1 MSINFEG
8 RVAIVTGAANGL
20 GKSHALS
27 LAKLGAKVVV
37 NDFGGARDGTGGSSE
52 AAEKVVAEIQAAGGE
67 AIANGADVSSEEQVD
82 SMVKQTLDQWGRID
96 ILVNN
101 AGILRDKSFAKMEMS
116 DWDKVVAVHLTGSAI
131 CTRAVWPVM
140 REQKYGRVIMTTSTS
155 GLYGNFGQANYGA
168 AKMGVAGLMNT
179 LCLEGEKYD
188 IKVNCVAPTAATR
201 MTEDLMPKE
210 VLALLEPEAITPAVL
225 FLASDQAPTQRIV
238 LAGAGC
244 YAMVRLMESDGIYLD
259 EEERTP
265 DAIAARFEQL
275 GDMGNAREM
284 TNGGEHVTKILTKA
298 AQAKG
303 IKLG

>member
-1 MSINFEG
+1 MADRITSPFGAKSTAREVVAGHDLSG

-52 AAEKVVAEIQAAGGE
+52 AAEKVVEEIKAAGGE
-67 AIANGADVSSEEQVD
+67 AIANGADVSSEEQVGA
-82 SMVKQTLDQWGRID
+82 MVQQTLDQWGRID

-225 FLASDQAPTQRIV
+225 FLASDQAPNQRIV

-244 YAMVRLMESDGIYLD
+244 YAMVRLMESDGIYLN
-259 EEERTP
+259 EEE
-265 DAIAARFEQL
+265 
-275 GDMGNAREM
+275 
-284 TNGGEHVTKILTKA
+284 
-298 AQAKG
+298 
-303 IKLG
+303 